1 MRTNAIETK
10 DRMIFDN
17 RGFTLIEAL
26 FAIAIF
32 SIGILAVGS
41 MQISAINNNAS
52 ARMRTEATILA
63 AEKLEYLMSLE
74 DYDDSELSHN
84 LPGDSHTP
92 SVPVPGDIYCIEWV
106 VTEDSPIPSTKT
118 ITLSVRWT
126 DEETGCGNFDLKENQ
141 VNLDFIRANI

>member
-1 MRTNAIETK
+1 
-10 DRMIFDN
+10 MILDN

-63 AEKLEYLMSLE
+63 SEKVEELMSLD
-74 DYDDSELSHN
+74 DYDHPDLDTDPKMEPV
-84 LPGDSHTP
+84 LPDN
-92 SVPVPGDIYCIEWV
+92 IYCIGWSA
-106 VTEDSPIPSTKT
+106 TLDTPIPSTKT

-126 DEETGCGNFDLKENQ
+126 DEEAGCGNFDQKENQ
-141 VNLDFIRANI
+141 VNLDFIKANI